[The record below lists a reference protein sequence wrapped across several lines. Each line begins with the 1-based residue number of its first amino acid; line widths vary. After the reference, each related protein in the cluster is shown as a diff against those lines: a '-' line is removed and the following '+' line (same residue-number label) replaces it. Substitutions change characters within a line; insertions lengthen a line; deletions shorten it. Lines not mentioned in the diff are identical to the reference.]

1 MSFIGLDIG
10 DRRIGVA
17 GSDANGLIANSIE
30 TIAYTRPRR
39 AAERIIEICQMR
51 SAKAIVV
58 GWPLETSGRVGRQ
71 AKKVERFLTLLN
83 TLTELPIHKWDER
96 MTTRMAN
103 RALLDGGIRGQRR
116 KGLIDQ
122 VAATII
128 LQSWLDSRSRAREK
142 SDEQ

>member
-17 GSDANGLIANSIE
+17 ASDACSLIANKVE
-30 TIAYTRPRR
+30 TITYTRPRL
-39 AAERIIEICQMR
+39 AAERIVEICHAR
-51 SAKAIVV
+51 SAAAIVV
-58 GWPLETSGRVGRQ
+58 GWPLETSGRIGHQ
-71 AKKVERFLTLLN
+71 AKKVDRFLTLLG

-96 MTTRMAN
+96 MTTRMAS
-103 RALLDGGIRGQRR
+103 RALMDGGIRGKRR

-128 LQSWLDSRSRAREK
+128 LQSWLDSQSRAAKIRE
-142 SDEQ
+142 D